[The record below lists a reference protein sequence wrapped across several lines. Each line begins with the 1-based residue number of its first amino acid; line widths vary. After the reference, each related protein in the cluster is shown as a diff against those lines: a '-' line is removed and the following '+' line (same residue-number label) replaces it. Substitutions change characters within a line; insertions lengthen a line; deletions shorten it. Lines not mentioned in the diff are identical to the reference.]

1 MFKNYIKSAFK
12 NIKKQKGFSFIN
24 IIGLGVGIASCIL
37 IFLWVN
43 NQLSYDQFHK
53 NSDSLYALSFNDGG
67 SNMASPVSV
76 YLKKNYPQIIN
87 TSRFKNTGRT
97 RVRANDKDMMEDGAA
112 FVDPSFLQM
121 FSLDFLKGDPRSAL
135 KQPNNIVLTRSF
147 AQKYFSTQDPIGKT
161 MTIFGEDFK
170 VTGVIKDYP
179 TNSHL
184 KFKFLVSFELFKKF
198 GNPNLKKWHFK
209 WHEAYIQLHP
219 EADLN
224 IINKKISGLIQKF
237 TKTESRELLLRPIT
251 RLHLYDIDGGGK
263 ITIII
268 AFSIIALFVL
278 LIACINFINLSTVQ
292 FSIRKKEVGLRK
304 TIGAQKRQL
313 VVQFFIETFI
323 VILLAWIVGM
333 MLIKLLIPEFNML
346 IGESI
351 PFNSIFKGSII
362 SGIIGLLLLSGL
374 IAGSYPA
381 LYISSFRPVDIFRGD
396 KQSGNKGITLR
407 KGLVIFQFILSIIL
421 IFGTLVL
428 STQLSHMQ
436 NAPLGY
442 DKHQVVTIQT
452 GNRIKSHSSF
462 KNSLLGYKDIVNVTG
477 TMIPPFRLNMMAGD
491 GQVHWAGQEH
501 TKTPMVLIT
510 VDPDYAK
517 SFGLKI
523 VNGRFFSSDRKTD
536 LKNAWVVNET
546 AVKTMGMD
554 SPIGKWLEVLGN
566 KKVIIGVVKDYNIES
581 LQEKIRPMAMKL
593 SLNNQWICIKIKNNN
608 IPATLKYIKTQW
620 GIHSNNFPFE
630 YNFLDEQISNLY
642 ITEKRMGTMF
652 KYFGILAIILSCLGM
667 FGLASFLSRSRTKEI
682 GVRKILGSKITGL
695 IILLS
700 KDFMKWVCY
709 AMIIAWPIAWFLMN
723 KSLQIYAYRIKIGWE
738 FFVISGGLALI
749 IAVFSIGYQVIKTAR
764 INPIDSLRYK

>member
-1 MFKNYIKSAFK
+1 MIENYIKSAFK
-12 NIKKQKGFSFIN
+12 NIIKRKGFSFIN

-37 IFLWVN
+37 IFLWVQ

-53 NSDSLYALSFNDGG
+53 NSETLYGLSFNDGG
-67 SNMASPVSV
+67 SNMASPVSD

-87 TSRFKNTGRT
+87 TSRFKNWSRA
-97 RVRANDKDMMEDGAA
+97 RVRANDKDMMEDGSA

-121 FSLDFLKGDPRSAL
+121 FSLNFLKGDPRSAL
-135 KQPNNIVLTRSF
+135 KQPNSIVLTRSF
-147 AQKYFSTQDPIGKT
+147 AQKYFNTQDAIGKT
-161 MTIFGEDFK
+161 MTIFGEDLK

-184 KFKFLVSFELFKKF
+184 KFKFLLSFELFKKWNF
-198 GNPNLKKWHFK
+198 NMKRWWFK
-209 WHEAYIQLHP
+209 WHEIYVQLHP

-237 TKTESRELLLRPIT
+237 TKTESRELLLRPLT
-251 RLHLYDIDGGGK
+251 RLDLYDLKGGGK

-333 MLIKLLIPEFNML
+333 MLIKLFIPEFNML
-346 IGESI
+346 IGEYI

-396 KQSGNKGITLR
+396 QKKGNKGVSLR

-442 DKHQVVTIQT
+442 DKHQVVTFPS
-452 GNRIKSHSSF
+452 GNELKSFSAF
-462 KNSLLGYKDIVNVTG
+462 KNSLKEYKDIVNVTS
-477 TMIPPFRLNMMAGD
+477 TSIPPFRLNMMAGE
-491 GQVHWAGQEH
+491 GVVHWEGQDQ
-501 TKTPMVLIT
+501 TKTPMVQIT
-510 VDPDYAK
+510 VDADYAK
-517 SFGLKI
+517 TFGLKI
-523 VNGRFFSSDRKTD
+523 VKGRFFSSEDKSD
-536 LKNAWVVNET
+536 MWVVNET

-554 SPIGKWLEVLGN
+554 APIGKWLEVMG
-566 KKVIIGVVKDYNIES
+566 KKKTIIGVVRDYNFEK
-581 LQEKIRPMAMKL
+581 LKDKIRPMAIKI
-593 SLNNQWICIKIKNNN
+593 SPNNTWTCIKIKNTN
-608 IPATLKYIKTQW
+608 IPATLKYIETQW
-620 GIHSNNFPFE
+620 KRHSNNFPFE
-630 YNFLDEQISNLY
+630 YNFLDDQINNLY
-642 ITEKRMGTMF
+642 ITDMKMGTMF

-667 FGLASFLSRSRTKEI
+667 FGLASFLSQSRTKEI

-700 KDFMKWVCY
+700 KDFIKWVCY

-723 KSLQIYAYRIKIGWE
+723 KSLQIYAYKIKIGWE
-738 FFVISGGLALI
+738 FFIISGGLALI
-749 IAVFSIGYQVIKTAR
+749 IAVFSIGYQVIKTTR

>member
-1 MFKNYIKSAFK
+1 MFINYIKSAFK
-12 NIKKQKGFSFIN
+12 NIRKRKGFSFIN
-24 IIGLGVGIASCIL
+24 VMGLGVGIASCVL
-37 IFLWVN
+37 IFLWIN

-53 NSDSLYALSFNDGG
+53 NSKTLYGLSFNDGG

-87 TSRFKNTGRT
+87 TTRFKNTGRT

-121 FSLDFLKGDPRSAL
+121 FSLNFLKGDPRSAL
-135 KQPNNIVLTRSF
+135 KQPDNIVLARSF

-198 GNPNLKKWHFK
+198 GNPNLKKWDFK
-209 WHEAYIQLHP
+209 WHEAYVQLHP
-219 EADLN
+219 KADLN

-237 TKTESRELLLRPIT
+237 TKTESRELLLRPFT
-251 RLHLYDIDGGGK
+251 RLHLYDLNGGGK

-313 VVQFFIETFI
+313 VFQFFIETFI

-396 KQSGNKGITLR
+396 QKKGNKGVSLR

-428 STQLSHMQ
+428 STQITHMQ

-442 DKHQVVTIQT
+442 DKHQVVTFPSR
-452 GNRIKSHSSF
+452 NRIKSFSSF
-462 KNSLLGYKDIVNVTG
+462 KNSLKEYKDIVNVTS
-477 TMIPPFRLNMMAGD
+477 TSIPPFRLNMMAGE
-491 GQVHWAGQEH
+491 GKVHWEGQDH
-501 TKTPMVLIT
+501 TKTRMVQIT
-510 VDPDYAK
+510 VDADYAK
-517 SFGLKI
+517 TFGLKI
-523 VNGRFFSSDRKTD
+523 VKGRFFSSEHKSDM
-536 LKNAWVVNET
+536 WVVNET

-554 SPIGKWLEVLGN
+554 SPIGKWLEVLGE
-566 KKVIIGVVKDYNIES
+566 KKLIIGVVRDYNFEK
-581 LQEKIRPMAMKL
+581 LKDKIRPMAMNV
-593 SLNNQWICIKIKNNN
+593 SPNNTWTCIKIKNTN
-608 IPATLKYIKTQW
+608 IPATLKYIETQW
-620 GIHSNNFPFE
+620 NQHSNNFPFE
-630 YNFLDEQISNLY
+630 YNFLDDQINNLY
-642 ITEKRMGTMF
+642 ITEQRMGTMF
-652 KYFGILAIILSCLGM
+652 KYFGVLAIILSCLGM
-667 FGLASFLSRSRTKEI
+667 FGLASFLSQSRTKEI

-700 KDFMKWVCY
+700 KDFIKWVCY
-709 AMIIAWPIAWFLMN
+709 AMIIAWPIAWLIMN
-723 KSLQIYAYRIKIGWE
+723 KSLQIYAYRIKIGWK
-738 FFVISGGLALI
+738 FFIISGGLALI
-749 IAVFSIGYQVIKTAR
+749 IAIFSIGYQVFKTAR
-764 INPIDSLRYK
+764 INPIESLRYK